1 MAKRQRPVAYAS
13 RNITD
18 VERRY
23 SQTKREAL
31 ASILLQRNQFL
42 KP

>member
-1 MAKRQRPVAYAS
+1 MAKRYALFAYAS
-13 RNITD
+13 RNLTD

-31 ASILLQRNQFL
+31 ASILLQRKQFL